1 MAAKKDPDEVTDG
14 DGAKKGGKL
23 KLILIIVPL
32 LLVIGAGVYF
42 LVLKPSSDAT
52 AAASTSASAE
62 GSEEGTEEGEES
74 TPTSTFVEGAVIT
87 VEPITINL
95 ANGHF
100 LKLGLALQAT
110 ADAGE
115 EVTPAKALDAAIA
128 QFSGNTVDELATAEG
143 REESKKE
150 LTKTIKKVYE
160 KKVYEVYYTTFP
172 GDYCCGHRRHWPWM
186 GRYHH
191 GHRYWPWMGHR
202 RHHHHW

>member
-23 KLILIIVPL
+23 KLILIIVPVLL
-32 LLVIGAGVYF
+32 LLVGAGVYF
-42 LVLKPSSDAT
+42 LVLKPSGDAAATT
-52 AAASTSASAE
+52 AAAAAAA
-62 GSEEGTEEGEES
+62 EEGGEAVDGEETEGAES
-74 TPTSTFVEGAVIT
+74 TPTSTYVEGAVIT

-143 REESKKE
+143 RETSKKE
-150 LTKTIKKVYE
+150 LTKTIKKAYE
-160 KKVYEVYYTTFP
+160 KKVYEVYYTTFV
-172 GDYCCGHRRHWPWM
+172 M
-186 GRYHH
+186 N
-191 GHRYWPWMGHR
+191 
-202 RHHHHW
+202 